1 MKKFDIF
8 TEMKKAI
15 MKRYILS
22 EKREIS
28 KLCCNSFE
36 RHKKKRI
43 HIEPELIDLF
53 GTIHLRRRHVL
64 GGEGSKICQLCRW
77 IVLKN
82 CRR

>member
-28 KLCCNSFE
+28 KLCCNSFK

-43 HIEPELIDLF
+43 HIEPEFIDLLIWEYLLKF
-53 GTIHLRRRHVL
+53 LSL
-64 GGEGSKICQLCRW
+64 GSK
-77 IVLKN
+77 
-82 CRR
+82 

>member
-28 KLCCNSFE
+28 KLCCNSFK

-43 HIEPELIDLF
+43 HIEPELIDL
-53 GTIHLRRRHVL
+53 
-64 GGEGSKICQLCRW
+64 
-77 IVLKN
+77 
-82 CRR
+82 